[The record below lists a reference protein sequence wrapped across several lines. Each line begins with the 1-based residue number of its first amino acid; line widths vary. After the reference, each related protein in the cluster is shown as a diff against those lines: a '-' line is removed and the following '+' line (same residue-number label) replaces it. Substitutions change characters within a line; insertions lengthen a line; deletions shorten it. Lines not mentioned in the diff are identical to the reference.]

1 MRYGNEEAEGLIEQA
16 ETELCGA
23 VEQRVEEYNLEQ

>member
-16 ETELCGA
+16 EAGLCGA
-23 VEQRVEEYNLEQ
+23 VQHHVGEYDLKQ